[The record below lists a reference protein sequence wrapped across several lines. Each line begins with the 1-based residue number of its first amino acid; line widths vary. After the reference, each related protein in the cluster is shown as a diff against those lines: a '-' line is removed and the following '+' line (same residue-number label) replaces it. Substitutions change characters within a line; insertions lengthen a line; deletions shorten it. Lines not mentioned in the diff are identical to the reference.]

1 MQELRADAVVE
12 ADAARHVLH
21 VRAGLLAQV
30 GDLVDEG
37 DLGGEEGVGR
47 VLDELGRAPAGEQQG
62 VAVEIERAVD
72 VGQHRAGALVV
83 GADHDAVRELE
94 VADGRTLAQELR
106 IGDDGEVGVG
116 PRLGD
121 DARHL
126 VAGAD
131 GDGRLGD
138 DHLVAVEHVGDLA
151 GGLED
156 VGEVG
161 VAVAAARGRADGDE
175 DRLGGLGGLHQAG
188 REEQP
193 LLAHVLG
200 NELREARL
208 EDRHLAA
215 GECGDLVGVLV
226 DAGHDVA
233 EVGKAG
239 ARDEAYVPGAD
250 HCYAHVYLISKDC
263 VPDARSL

>member
-1 MQELRADAVVE
+1 MRS
-12 ADAARHVLH
+12 
-21 VRAGLLAQV
+21 
-30 GDLVDEG
+30 
-37 DLGGEEGVGR
+37 
-47 VLDELGRAPAGEQQG
+47 
-62 VAVEIERAVD
+62 
-72 VGQHRAGALVV
+72 GQ
-83 GADHDAVRELE
+83 LE

-161 VAVAAARGRADGDE
+161 VPVAAARGRADGDE
-175 DRLGGLGGLHQAG
+175 DRLGGLGGLGQAG

-193 LLAHVLG
+193 PLAHVLG
-200 NELREARL
+200 NELGEARL

-215 GECGDLVGVLV
+215 GERGDLVGVLV

-239 ARDEAYVPGAD
+239 ARDEADVAGAD